1 MVHRPD
7 EKSAKEISLGRLI
20 RRGHR
25 GKLLNGK
32 NLFINNGQLTTNN

>member
-7 EKSAKEISLGRLI
+7 EKSEKEISLGRLG
-20 RRGHR
+20 RGHR
-25 GKLLNGK
+25 GKLLNGN